1 MLVANDALLSWGA
14 LASASSTP
22 ADVARDVRGVL
33 DRVSAGSTAGLPAM
47 TPLTE
52 IKLQVNAGV
61 ARALGVADVPQAA
74 LVLRE
79 PD

>member
-1 MLVANDALLSWGA
+1 
-14 LASASSTP
+14 
-22 ADVARDVRGVL
+22 
-33 DRVSAGSTAGLPAM
+33 M

-52 IKLQVNAGV
+52 IKVQVNVGV
-61 ARALGVADVPQAA
+61 ARALGVSDVPQAA